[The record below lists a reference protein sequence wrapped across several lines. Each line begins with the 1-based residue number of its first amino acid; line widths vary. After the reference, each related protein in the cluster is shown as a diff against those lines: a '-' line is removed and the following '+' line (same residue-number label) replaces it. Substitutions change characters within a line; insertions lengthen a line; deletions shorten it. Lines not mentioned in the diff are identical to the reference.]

1 MNTDNCKYT
10 ITNNSKN
17 INSKKD
23 YIKVKSERREKKK
36 TERRHA
42 TAEEVIYIFEKVLE
56 GWRTIRIYNTIIQKN
71 PKSLVLK
78 KNVENISTGN
88 SKVYKDE
95 LNEERFNYYTEL
107 REKVYEYNKKQKL
120 LSKSNESIETQ
131 VNDNEK
137 NELNH

>member
-1 MNTDNCKYT
+1 MN
-10 ITNNSKN
+10 KN

-23 YIKVKSERREKKK
+23 YIKIKSERREKKK

-71 PKSLVLK
+71 PNSLVLK

-95 LNEERFNYYTEL
+95 LDEERFNYYSEL
-107 REKVYEYNKKQKL
+107 RNKVYEYHIKNKP
-120 LSKSNESIETQ
+120 LSNTNKSVENQ
-131 VNDNEK
+131 VNDTEK
-137 NELNH
+137 

>member
-1 MNTDNCKYT
+1 M
-10 ITNNSKN
+10 SKN

-23 YIKVKSERREKKK
+23 YIKIKSERREKKK
-36 TERRHA
+36 TDRRHA

-56 GWRTIRIYNTIIQKN
+56 GWRTIRIYNTIIQTN
-71 PKSLVLK
+71 PNSLVLK

-95 LNEERFNYYTEL
+95 LDEERFNYYSEL
-107 REKVYEYNKKQKL
+107 RAKVYDHHIKKNI
-120 LSKSNESIETQ
+120 LSKSNELIENQ

-137 NELNH
+137 TN